1 MAYNNKMADSMMQYS
16 SDAFKNMYDIYLDWP
31 SSQENLASSA
41 GEIVSVRAK
50 GIKIPDVGV
59 ATYDRSYHGNKI
71 TLPKPEQ
78 EFERQVEITFTMDS
92 GFVYYR
98 NFCEWLS
105 AVVDATN
112 GGTANWPTLLGNLYV
127 VPLKGTFLPLPFTN
141 TENTYKFTPSADGSI
156 SNPAYINGTDGEK
169 QSGAIKADPNDTEKL
184 GWKFSNCW
192 VSKVTAPDFAVDSS
206 DPLEYIVTFKFVDFD
221 APGFGGFRKTQK
233 DVQPSTNA
241 STE

>member
-31 SSQENLASSA
+31 SGQQNLASNS
-41 GEIVSVRAK
+41 GELVSVRAK

-71 TLPKPEQ
+71 SLPKPEQ
-78 EFERQVEITFTMDS
+78 EFERQIEVTFTMDS

-112 GGTANWPTLLGNLYV
+112 GGTSNWPTLMGNLYV
-127 VPLKGTFLPLPFTN
+127 VPLKGTFLPLPFTTSDN
-141 TENTYKFTPSADGSI
+141 KNYTFESSTTGAVKS
-156 SNPAYINGTDGEK
+156 PAYVNGGTTAAK
-169 QSGAIKADPNDTEKL
+169 NSGAIKIDSTDTEKL
-184 GWKFSNCW
+184 GWKFSDVW

-206 DPLEYIVTFKFVDFD
+206 DPLEYAVTFKFMDFD
-221 APGFGGFRKTQK
+221 APGFGGFRATQK
-233 DVQPSTNA
+233 DVQPAAN
-241 STE
+241 

>member
-31 SSQENLASSA
+31 SGQQNLTSNS

-59 ATYDRSYHGNKI
+59 VTYDRSYHGNKI
-71 TLPKPEQ
+71 SLPKPEQ
-78 EFERQVEITFTMDS
+78 EFERQIEVTFTMDS

-112 GGTANWPTLLGNLYV
+112 GGTSNWPTLMGNLYV
-127 VPLKGTFLPLPFTN
+127 VPLKGTFLPLPFTK
-141 TENTYKFTPSADGSI
+141 TENSYKFNESTDGKVNS
-156 SNPAYINGTDGEK
+156 PAYINGASDGDK
-169 QSGAIKADPNDTEKL
+169 KNGAIAIDSDDTEKL
-184 GWKFSNCW
+184 GWKFTDVW
-192 VSKVTAPDFAVDSS
+192 VSKVTAPEFAVDSS
-206 DPLEYIVTFKFVDFD
+206 DPLEYTVTFKFMDFD
-221 APGFGGFRKTQK
+221 APGFGGFRTTQK
-233 DVQPSTNA
+233 DVQPAAN
-241 STE
+241 